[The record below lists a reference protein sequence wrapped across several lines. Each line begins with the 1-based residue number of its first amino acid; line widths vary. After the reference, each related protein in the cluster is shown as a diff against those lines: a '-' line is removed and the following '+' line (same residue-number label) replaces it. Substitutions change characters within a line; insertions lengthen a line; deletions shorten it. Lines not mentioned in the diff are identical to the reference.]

1 MKHWRTLSKCN
12 RKNNIY
18 IKITYNKLQRMIV
31 KLMVYHLNTIC
42 VGKTTLTIKAV
53 DMVFIL
59 NEV

>member
-1 MKHWRTLSKCN
+1 
-12 RKNNIY
+12 
-18 IKITYNKLQRMIV
+18 MIV

-59 NEV
+59 NEA